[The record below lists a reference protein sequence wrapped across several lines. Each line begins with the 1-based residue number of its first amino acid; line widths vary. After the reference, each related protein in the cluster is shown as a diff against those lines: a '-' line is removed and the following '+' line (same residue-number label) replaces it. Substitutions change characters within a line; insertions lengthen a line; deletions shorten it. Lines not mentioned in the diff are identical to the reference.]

1 MNFGETIR
9 EARKTQHLTA
19 EAVATTIGISATH
32 YSRIENGQRILS
44 DRHKVERLAAL
55 LNLDTDTLWV
65 AMQAHRL
72 PSPDTRSDLAPVEGA
87 LRQLPL
93 TEADRTA
100 LLHLIRRMV
109 DQNH

>member
-1 MNFGETIR
+1 MNFGETICQ
-9 EARKTQHLTA
+9 ARKTQHLTA
-19 EAVATTIGISATH
+19 AAVATMIGISAAH

-44 DRHKVERLAAL
+44 DRHKVQRLADIL
-55 LNLDTDTLWV
+55 HLDADTLWG

-72 PSPDTRSDLAPVEGA
+72 PAPDTRSDLAPVEGA

-109 DQNH
+109 DQDH